1 MFYNLVVVVLLL
13 LSTVP
18 KTVQIS
24 AKIVVFYP
32 RILIRI
38 GIVVLR

>member
-13 LSTVP
+13 CIVP

-32 RILIRI
+32 GILIRK
-38 GIVVLR
+38 GIAVLR